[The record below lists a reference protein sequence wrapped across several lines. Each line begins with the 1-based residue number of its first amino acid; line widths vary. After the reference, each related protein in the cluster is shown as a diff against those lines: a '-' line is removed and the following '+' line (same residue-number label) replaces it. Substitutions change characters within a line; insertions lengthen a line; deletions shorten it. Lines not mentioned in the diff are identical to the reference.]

1 MKTSDN
7 DRNESNG
14 GVRRLEQLTGVVLG
28 LVALALGWMLVV
40 SYWPERLRLASGE
53 TTEVVVVITL
63 LSVALGLV
71 SLVALIHT
79 RSRK

>member
-1 MKTSDN
+1 MNTPQDN
-7 DRNESNG
+7 RG
-14 GVRRLEQLTGVVLG
+14 GSGGGFRWLEQLTGMVLG
-28 LVALALGWMLVV
+28 LVALALCWMLAV
-40 SYWPERLRLASGE
+40 SYQPGVLRLASE